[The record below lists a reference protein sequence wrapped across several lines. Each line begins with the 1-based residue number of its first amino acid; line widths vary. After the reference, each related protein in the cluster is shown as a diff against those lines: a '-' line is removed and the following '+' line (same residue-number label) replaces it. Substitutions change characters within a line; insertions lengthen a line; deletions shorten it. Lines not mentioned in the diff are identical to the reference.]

1 VIKVDWTLWL
11 QFVNFFVLMAVLN
24 FILYRPLR
32 NMLRQRRQTI
42 DGSYTRAKEL
52 ESQINEKMER
62 YQEQLQSAKI
72 KGNAERAE
80 IRKSAAAEESEILG
94 LAHTKATNQLGE
106 IKSKVAG
113 EAEVAGKLLKKEVN
127 TLAAQIASK
136 VLGRKL
142 K

>member
-11 QFVNFFVLMAVLN
+11 QFVNFFVLMVVLN
-24 FILYRPLR
+24 YILYRPLR

-42 DGSYTRAKEL
+42 DGSYARAKEL
-52 ESQINEKMER
+52 ENQINEKMER
-62 YQEQLQSAKI
+62 YQEQLLSAKI
-72 KGNAERAE
+72 KGNVERAD
-80 IRKSAAAEESEILG
+80 IRKSAAAEESEILS
-94 LAHTKATNQLGE
+94 LAHTKATSQLRE

-113 EAEVAGKLLKKEVN
+113 EVEVAGNMLKKEAN
-127 TLAAQIASK
+127 TLAAQIATK

>member
-11 QFVNFFVLMAVLN
+11 QFVNFFVLMVVLN
-24 FILYRPLR
+24 YILYRPLR

-42 DGSYTRAKEL
+42 DGSYARVKEL
-52 ESQINEKMER
+52 ENQINEKMER

-72 KGNAERAE
+72 KGNVERAD
-80 IRKSAAAEESEILG
+80 IRKSAAAEEFEILG
-94 LAHTKATNQLGE
+94 LAHTKATNQLRE

-113 EAEVAGKLLKKEVN
+113 EVEVAGKVLKKEAN
-127 TLAAQIASK
+127 TLAAQIATK